1 MRLGVPFHA
10 MHSFFHQQ
18 CSQMGQEGQGWTA
31 NWLSM
36 QAEEELINMLRAY
49 VNVGLSTIHTGL

>member
-1 MRLGVPFHA
+1 MY
-10 MHSFFHQQ
+10 SFFHQQ
-18 CSQMGQEGQGWTA
+18 CSQMGQEGQVWTA

>member
-1 MRLGVPFHA
+1 MIGVQSPE
-10 MHSFFHQQ
+10 MYSFFHQQ

-36 QAEEELINMLRAY
+36 QAEEELINMLRAN

>member
-1 MRLGVPFHA
+1 MY
-10 MHSFFHQQ
+10 SFFHQQ